1 MLNWYRA
8 LMRSILAR
16 RKVDIRVPA
25 SVPLLLIWG
34 GTCRKSSIA
43 PQISVRMRERE

>member
-34 GTCRKSSIA
+34 GTCRRAHTRARS
-43 PQISVRMRERE
+43 PPRYP